1 MRSSSI
7 PGLTTNF
14 WVPWNNV
21 PQSWLTVVG
30 QLWCFVVA
38 ARSQRSSYFLLDPI
52 ALELEILGL
61 VIGTL
66 IVLLL

>member
-1 MRSSSI
+1 MEPCTAI
-7 PGLTTNF
+7 LVGEPGLKCG
-14 WVPWNNV
+14 VC
-21 PQSWLTVVG
+21 TV
-30 QLWCFVVA
+30 A
-38 ARSQRSSYFLLDPI
+38 TRSLRSGYFLLDPI